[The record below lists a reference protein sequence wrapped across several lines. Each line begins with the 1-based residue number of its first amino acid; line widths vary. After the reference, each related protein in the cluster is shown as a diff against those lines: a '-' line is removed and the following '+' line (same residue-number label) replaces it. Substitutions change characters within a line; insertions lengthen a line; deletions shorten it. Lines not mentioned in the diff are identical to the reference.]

1 MHHKSFAFMLLL
13 CTAGAITAADEET
26 AGLAQGSFRVGG
38 SLRLE
43 SFENETNAEFEATL
57 GFLPR
62 PYLEPGLMLGMTK
75 REGTDVFGK
84 AGASLLWHILPS
96 RSVVPGVGVQLTRTL
111 GYPVIS
117 GESGNFTVGEVFGNL
132 EVFVSPSLSFTMRGA
147 YQSWWGELFDSRGF
161 VFRAGI
167 STFLGAGGR

>member
-1 MHHKSFAFMLLL
+1 MHLKLLAFMLLL
-13 CTAGAITAADEET
+13 CTTGAATAADEEST
-26 AGLAQGSFRVGG
+26 GLTQGSFRVGG

-62 PYLEPGLMLGMTK
+62 PYLEPGLILGMTK

-96 RSVVPGVGVQLTRTL
+96 RSVVPGVGVQLMRTF
-111 GYPVIS
+111 GYPDIS
-117 GESGNFTVGEVFGNL
+117 RKDGEFTIGEIFANL
-132 EVFVSPSLSFTMRGA
+132 EVFVSPSWSVTLRGG
-147 YQSWWGELFDSRGF
+147 YQLWRGEPFDSRGF